1 MKNEAKL
8 REEFENFQGKGFISK
23 KRITKNSNLLM
34 TLLVLGLKKCETSE
48 GWVDKW
54 KLSHS
59 IEEKHISGESLG
71 VSETTVKSWMER
83 IKEFCKG
90 YYQRDIWNV
99 DENGCFFK
107 AFPAKGLAKKV
118 VKTKGGKKSKQRIT
132 VAYFINADGR
142 NFGKPIKI
150 WRSKKQMFSI
160 S

>member
-83 IKEFCKG
+83 IKEFCK
-90 YYQRDIWNV
+90 DITREISGTWMKMV
-99 DENGCFFK
+99 VFQSVPC
-107 AFPAKGLAKKV
+107 KG
-118 VKTKGGKKSKQRIT
+118 
-132 VAYFINADGR
+132 
-142 NFGKPIKI
+142 
-150 WRSKKQMFSI
+150 FS
-160 S
+160 